1 MSEVIHTQKKNSKEL
16 EIRHFMYSVTQSA
29 NCGRVKICKDN
40 TLKHHSQ
47 AHTLVEQAARHGPH
61 HVGLDQRRTR
71 TSHLYELAGGGVHPH
86 VWHMEPQDELGQY
99 T

>member
-47 AHTLVEQAARHGPH
+47 AHTYNSLPKIGTNCNTQ
-61 HVGLDQRRTR
+61 LIKQ
-71 TSHLYELAGGGVHPH
+71 
-86 VWHMEPQDELGQY
+86 
-99 T
+99 